1 MTARRIGL
9 QGGTFDPIH
18 LGHLRAAVEARRRF
32 RLDQVLLIPSA
43 IPPHKKSAATA
54 SAEHRLQMVKLAC
67 RGRAGLTASSLEI
80 EAGGTSY
87 SVLTLEEVRRRHREA
102 VLFFVLGID
111 AFLEIETWR
120 EYRRVL
126 EQCHFVV
133 TSRPGYDLGR
143 ARRVLGRRPAVRFV
157 ELEPD
162 GAVVGCLPRA
172 SSVYL
177 LPIPALDISSTD
189 IRRRAR
195 RGDSLAGLVPG
206 PVEKYIHRH
215 RLYKGGQ

>member
-9 QGGTFDPIH
+9 QGGTFNPVH
-18 LGHLRAAVEARRRF
+18 LGHLRAAVEARRRL
-32 RLDQVLLIPSA
+32 RLDRVLLIPSA
-43 IPPHKKSAATA
+43 IPPHKVSADTA
-54 SAEHRLQMVKLAC
+54 PADHRLQMVKLAC
-67 RGRAGLTASSLEI
+67 RGRAGLAASSLEI

-87 SVLTLEEVRRRHREA
+87 SVWTLEEVRRRHPKA

-111 AFLEIETWR
+111 AFLEIKTWR
-120 EYRRVL
+120 EHRRVL

-143 ARRVLGRRPAVRFV
+143 ARRALGRWPASRFV

-162 GAVVGCLPRA
+162 GAVVDRLPRA
-172 SSVYL
+172 ASVFL
-177 LPIPALDISSTD
+177 LTIPALDISSTD
-189 IRRRAR
+189 IRRRVR
-195 RGDSLAGLVPG
+195 RGDTLAGLVPD
-206 PVEKYIHRH
+206 PVETYIHRH